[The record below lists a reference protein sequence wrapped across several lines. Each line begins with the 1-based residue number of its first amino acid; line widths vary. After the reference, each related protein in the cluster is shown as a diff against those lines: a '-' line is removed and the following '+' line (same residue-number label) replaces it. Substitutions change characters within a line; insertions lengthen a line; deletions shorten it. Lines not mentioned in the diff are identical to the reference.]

1 MRKHILLIE
10 DEAAIADTV
19 VYALER
25 EGYSVS
31 WHALGRDGLAAFTQ
45 QQPDLLILD
54 VGLPDQSGFDICRSV
69 RQQSQ
74 LPIIFLTA
82 RADEID
88 RVVGFELG
96 ADDYVPK
103 PFSPRELVARVR
115 AILRRGQPQAIPLA
129 TGLRHDVARAQIS
142 LNGRALD
149 LTRYEYRLLA
159 ALLAEPERVFSR
171 AQLMDKAWDEPEASF
186 ERTVDAHIK
195 SLRAKLR
202 ELQPECDPI
211 RTHRGL
217 GYSFTWDKS

>member
-25 EGYSVS
+25 EGYSVK
-31 WHALGRDGLAAFTQ
+31 WCALGRDGLAAFAE

-54 VGLPDQSGFDICRSV
+54 VGLPDQSGFDVCRSV

-115 AILRRGQPQAIPLA
+115 AILRRGQPQPAVPA
-129 TGLRHDVARAQIS
+129 HGLRHDIARAQIS
-142 LNGRALD
+142 LDGKVLD

-159 ALLAEPERVFSR
+159 VLLAEPERVFSR

-202 ELQPECDPI
+202 ELSPDCDPI

-217 GYSFTWDKS
+217 GYSFSWDKQ